1 MEFLLLPN
9 VSYLLVVGGF
19 LMTILAF
26 FAPGTGV
33 IEFVAILAIF
43 LGGYG
48 VVSQPINYW
57 AVIVLLV
64 GVIPFILALR
74 KSHNLLYLVI
84 SIAALVIGS
93 AYLFN
98 TGVWWQPGVH
108 PVLAFVVSVLAGG
121 FLWLI
126 GRKGLEASAIKPRNK
141 LEEVIGASGEA
152 QTEITPTGGSV
163 YVGGENW
170 SARSQKVI
178 PNKAR
183 VQVLKREGFILE
195 VEEIPRF
202 TPAASP
208 AREDHQE

>member
-1 MEFLLLPN
+1 VEYLLLPN
-9 VSYLLVVGGF
+9 VSYILVVGGL

-33 IEFVAILAIF
+33 IEFVAILALF

-57 AVIVLLV
+57 AVIILLV

-108 PVLAFVVSVLAGG
+108 PLLALIVSVLAGG
-121 FLWLI
+121 FLWII
-126 GRKGLEASAIKPRNK
+126 GRKGLDASAIKPRNK
-141 LEEVIGASGEA
+141 LEEVIGASGAA

-170 SARSQKVI
+170 SARSQKNI

-183 VQVLKREGFILE
+183 IQVLRREGFILE

-202 TPAASP
+202 TPTP
-208 AREDHQE
+208 APENQDTQE